1 MANKNLKEKIEELV
15 KEALEKMK
23 AQREEFEPEEVEEEE
38 EEVCIEPFKFL
49 DPEDEKQMEEELNK
63 LHEEIGKLEEFK
75 SYEEVMMNPSVEIN
89 EEEIVYIPMDDVKLD
104 PEEVEALNKLA
115 EGIKPLDDVILLPCE
130 VMGYEKLLIDT
141 VNCNIKHIP
150 ILNIYVVAPLNAEI
164 AKIDLN
170 AETQSDADIEVH
182 LIIHNHD
189 GSMVH
194 VLSDMATFVASG
206 IVSLINMTG
215 EEPLRITPSEF
226 RGITSYVTME
236 EIKKLCEQQG
246 CEE

>member
-23 AQREEFEPEEVEEEE
+23 SQREEFEPEEE

-49 DPEDEKQMEEELNK
+49 DPEDEKHMEEELNK

-75 SYEEVMMNPSVEIN
+75 SYEEVMMDPSVEIN
-89 EEEIVYIPMDDVKLD
+89 EEEIQYIPMADVKLD

-115 EGIKPLDDVILLPCE
+115 EDIKPLDDVIILPCE
-130 VMGYEKLLIDT
+130 VMGNEKLLIET

-150 ILNIYVVAPLNAEI
+150 ILNIYVVAPLNVEI
-164 AKIDLN
+164 AKIGLN

-182 LIIHNHD
+182 LIIHNPD
-189 GSMVH
+189 GSMLH

-206 IVSLINMTG
+206 IVSLITMTG

-236 EIKKLCEQQG
+236 EIKKICEQQG